1 MPMLR
6 FKNYRLSEKIF
17 VVFVYIFLFVFAA
30 ICIFPFLNVFARSFS
45 PEFYIQQGQVWLWP
59 VKFTINTYVKIF
71 QARGIVSG
79 FKNSFFVAV
88 VGTTVNLFMSFMI
101 AYPLSRKRLP
111 LRTVFTLVAVFTMLF
126 PVGII
131 PFYLLVKKLG
141 LINSLWALI
150 WPYAITTF
158 NMIIIKNY
166 FQNIPDSLEES
177 AFIDGA
183 GELTILFRIF
193 IPLSK
198 PVIAAIGLFYLIFN
212 WNIFMPAIF
221 FLTHP
226 SKYTIQVVL
235 RDILT
240 QHMLEDQLP
249 FEQSALMT
257 EAGPEGI
264 QAAVTIVAMI
274 PILAVYPFIQ
284 KYFTRGI
291 MIGSIKG

>member
-1 MPMLR
+1 
-6 FKNYRLSEKIF
+6 
-17 VVFVYIFLFVFAA
+17 
-30 ICIFPFLNVFARSFS
+30 
-45 PEFYIQQGQVWLWP
+45 
-59 VKFTINTYVKIF
+59 
-71 QARGIVSG
+71 
-79 FKNSFFVAV
+79 
-88 VGTTVNLFMSFMI
+88 MSFMI

-111 LRTVFTLVAVFTMLF
+111 LRTAFTLVAVFTMLF

-131 PFYLLVKKLG
+131 PMYLLVKKLG

-166 FQNIPDSLEES
+166 FQTIPDSLEES

-193 IPLSK
+193 VPLSK

-212 WNIFMPAIF
+212 WNIFMPAVF
-221 FLTHP
+221 FLTSP
-226 SKYTIQVVL
+226 RKYTIQVVL

-240 QHMLEDQLP
+240 QHMLEDTLP
-249 FEQSALMT
+249 FEQSTMMT
-257 EAGPEGI
+257 QAGPQGI
-264 QAAVTIVAMI
+264 QAAITIVAMI
-274 PILAVYPFIQ
+274 PILAIYPFIQ
-284 KYFTRGI
+284 KYFTSGI

>member
-17 VVFVYIFLFVFAA
+17 VVFVYVFLFVFAV
-30 ICIFPFLNVFARSFS
+30 ICVFPFLNVFARSFS

-59 VKFTINTYVKIF
+59 VKVTINTYVKIF
-71 QARGIVSG
+71 QAQGIVSG
-79 FKNSFFVAV
+79 FRNSFFVAT
-88 VGTTVNLFMSFMI
+88 VGTLVNLFMSFMI

-166 FQNIPDSLEES
+166 FQTIPDSLEES

-193 IPLSK
+193 VPLSK

-212 WNIFMPAIF
+212 WNIFMPAVF
-221 FLTHP
+221 FLTSP
-226 SKYTIQVVL
+226 RKYTIQVVL

-249 FEQSALMT
+249 FEQSAMMT
-257 EAGPEGI
+257 QAGPQGI
-264 QAAVTIVAMI
+264 QAAITIVAMI
-274 PILAVYPFIQ
+274 PILVIYPFIQ
-284 KYFTRGI
+284 KYFTSGI

>member
-17 VVFVYIFLFVFAA
+17 VVFVYVFLFIFAV
-30 ICIFPFLNVFARSFS
+30 ICVFPFLNVFARSFS

-59 VKFTINTYVKIF
+59 VKVTINTYVKIF
-71 QARGIVSG
+71 QAQGIVSG
-79 FKNSFFVAV
+79 FRNSFFVAT
-88 VGTTVNLFMSFMI
+88 VGTLVNLFMSFMI

-166 FQNIPDSLEES
+166 FQTIPDSLEES

-193 IPLSK
+193 VPLSK

-212 WNIFMPAIF
+212 WNIFMPAVF
-221 FLTHP
+221 FLTSP
-226 SKYTIQVVL
+226 RKYTIQVVL

-249 FEQSALMT
+249 FEQSAMMT
-257 EAGPEGI
+257 QAGPQGI
-264 QAAVTIVAMI
+264 QAAITIVAMI
-274 PILAVYPFIQ
+274 PILAIYPFIQ
-284 KYFTRGI
+284 KYFTSGI

>member
-1 MPMLR
+1 
-6 FKNYRLSEKIF
+6 
-17 VVFVYIFLFVFAA
+17 
-30 ICIFPFLNVFARSFS
+30 
-45 PEFYIQQGQVWLWP
+45 
-59 VKFTINTYVKIF
+59 
-71 QARGIVSG
+71 
-79 FKNSFFVAV
+79 
-88 VGTTVNLFMSFMI
+88 MSFMI

-212 WNIFMPAIF
+212 WNIFMPAVF
-221 FLTHP
+221 FLTNP
-226 SKYTIQVVL
+226 NKYTIQVVL

>member
-1 MPMLR
+1 MARLK
-6 FKNYRLSEKIF
+6 FKNYLLSEKIF
-17 VVFVYIFLFVFAA
+17 VVFIYFFLFFFAA
-30 ICIFPFLNVFARSFS
+30 ICIFPFINVLARSFS

-59 VKFTINTYVKIF
+59 VKVTINTYVKIF
-71 QARGIVSG
+71 QAKGIVSG
-79 FKNSFFVAV
+79 FKNSFFIAT
-88 VGTTVNLFMSFMI
+88 VGTAVNLFMSFMI

-111 LRTVFTLVAVFTMLF
+111 LRTVFTLIAVFTMLF

-212 WNIFMPAIF
+212 WNIFMPAVF
-221 FLTHP
+221 FLTNP
-226 SKYTIQVVL
+226 NKYTIQVVL

-274 PILAVYPFIQ
+274 PIMAVYPFIQ

>member
-1 MPMLR
+1 MPMLK
-6 FKNYRLSEKIF
+6 FKNYRISEKIF
-17 VVFVYIFLFVFAA
+17 VVFVYVFLFVFAA
-30 ICIFPFLNVFARSFS
+30 ICVFPFLNVFARSFS

-71 QARGIVSG
+71 QAQGIVSG

-88 VGTTVNLFMSFMI
+88 VGTTVNLVMSFMI

-166 FQNIPDSLEES
+166 FQTIPDSLEES

-193 IPLSK
+193 VPLSK

-212 WNIFMPAIF
+212 WNIFMPAVF
-221 FLTHP
+221 FLTSP
-226 SKYTIQVVL
+226 RKYTIQVVL

-257 EAGPEGI
+257 QAGPQGI
-264 QAAVTIVAMI
+264 QAAITIVAMI
-274 PILAVYPFIQ
+274 PILIVYPFIQ
-284 KYFTRGI
+284 KYFTSGI

>member
-30 ICIFPFLNVFARSFS
+30 ICVFPFLNVFARSFS

-59 VKFTINTYVKIF
+59 VKLTINTYVKIF

-88 VGTTVNLFMSFMI
+88 VGTTINLFMSFMI

-111 LRTVFTLVAVFTMLF
+111 LRTVFTLAAVFTMLF

-141 LINSLWALI
+141 MINSLWALI

-166 FQNIPDSLEES
+166 FQTIPDSLEES

-193 IPLSK
+193 VPLSK

-212 WNIFMPAIF
+212 WNIFMPAVF

-249 FEQSALMT
+249 FEQSAMLT
-257 EAGPEGI
+257 QAGPQGI
-264 QAAVTIVAMI
+264 QAAITIVAMI
-274 PILAVYPFIQ
+274 PILAIYPFIQ
-284 KYFTRGI
+284 KYFSSGI

>member
-30 ICIFPFLNVFARSFS
+30 ICVFPFLNVFARSFS

-59 VKFTINTYVKIF
+59 VKLTINTYVKIF

-88 VGTTVNLFMSFMI
+88 VGTTINLFMSFMI

-166 FQNIPDSLEES
+166 FQTIPDSLEES

-193 IPLSK
+193 VPLSK

-212 WNIFMPAIF
+212 WNIFMPAVF

-249 FEQSALMT
+249 FEQSAMLT
-257 EAGPEGI
+257 QAGPQGI
-264 QAAVTIVAMI
+264 QAAITIVAMI
-274 PILAVYPFIQ
+274 PILVVYPFIQ

>member
-1 MPMLR
+1 MPLLR
-6 FKNYRLSEKIF
+6 FKNYGFSEKIF

-30 ICIFPFLNVFARSFS
+30 ICVFPFLNVFARSFS
-45 PEFYIQQGQVWLWP
+45 PEFYIEQGQVWLWP
-59 VKFTINTYVKIF
+59 VKITINTYVKIF
-71 QARGIVSG
+71 QARGILSG

-141 LINSLWALI
+141 LINSLWSLI

-166 FQNIPDSLEES
+166 FQTIPDSLEES

-193 IPLSK
+193 VPLSK

-212 WNIFMPAIF
+212 WNIFMPAVF

-257 EAGPEGI
+257 QAGPQGI
-264 QAAVTIVAMI
+264 QAAITIVAMI
-274 PILAVYPFIQ
+274 PILVIYPFIQ
-284 KYFTRGI
+284 KYFTSGI

>member
-59 VKFTINTYVKIF
+59 VKLTINTYVKIF

-88 VGTTVNLFMSFMI
+88 VGTTINLFMSFMI

-141 LINSLWALI
+141 MINSLWALI

-166 FQNIPDSLEES
+166 FQTIPDSLEES

-193 IPLSK
+193 VPLSK

-212 WNIFMPAIF
+212 WNIFMPAVF

-249 FEQSALMT
+249 FEQSAMMSQ
-257 EAGPEGI
+257 AGPQGI
-264 QAAVTIVAMI
+264 QAAITIVAMI
-274 PILAVYPFIQ
+274 PILAIYPFIQ
-284 KYFTRGI
+284 KYFSSGI

>member
-1 MPMLR
+1 MLR

-193 IPLSK
+193 VPLSK

-212 WNIFMPAIF
+212 WNIFMPAVF

-257 EAGPEGI
+257 EAGPQGI

>member
-6 FKNYRLSEKIF
+6 FKNYRLSEKTF

-59 VKFTINTYVKIF
+59 VKLTINTYVKIF

-88 VGTTVNLFMSFMI
+88 VGTTINLFMSFMI

-141 LINSLWALI
+141 MINSLWALI

-166 FQNIPDSLEES
+166 FQTIPDSLEES

-193 IPLSK
+193 VPLSK

-212 WNIFMPAIF
+212 WNIFMPAVF

-249 FEQSALMT
+249 FEQSAMMSQ
-257 EAGPEGI
+257 AGPQGI
-264 QAAVTIVAMI
+264 QAAITIVAMI
-274 PILAVYPFIQ
+274 PILAIYPFIQ
-284 KYFTRGI
+284 KYFSRGI

>member
-1 MPMLR
+1 MPILR
-6 FKNYRLSEKIF
+6 FRNYKLSEKIF
-17 VVFVYIFLFVFAA
+17 VVFIYVFLFVFAA
-30 ICIFPFLNVFARSFS
+30 ICVFPFLNVFARSFS
-45 PEFYIQQGQVWLWP
+45 PEFYIEQGQVWLWP
-59 VKFTINTYVKIF
+59 VKVTINTYVKIF

-79 FKNSFFVAV
+79 FKNSFFVAI

-101 AYPLSRKRLP
+101 AYPLSRRRLP

-141 LINSLWALI
+141 MINSLWSLI

-166 FQNIPDSLEES
+166 FQTIPDSLEES

-193 IPLSK
+193 VPLSK

-212 WNIFMPAIF
+212 WNIFMPAVF

-249 FEQSALMT
+249 FEQSAMMT
-257 EAGPEGI
+257 QAGPQGI
-264 QAAVTIVAMI
+264 QAAITIVAMI
-274 PILAVYPFIQ
+274 PILVIYPFIQ
-284 KYFTRGI
+284 KYFTSGI

>member
-1 MPMLR
+1 MTILK
-6 FKNYRLSEKIF
+6 FKNYNPFEKIF
-17 VVFVYIFLFVFAA
+17 LVFVYVFLFLFAA
-30 ICIFPFLNVFARSFS
+30 VCVFPFLNVFARSFS
-45 PEFYIQQGQVWLWP
+45 PEFYIEQGQVWLWP
-59 VKFTINTYVKIF
+59 VKLTLNTYVKIF

-88 VGTTVNLFMSFMI
+88 VGTTVNLLMSFMI

-166 FQNIPDSLEES
+166 FQTIPDSLEES

-193 IPLSK
+193 VPLSK

-212 WNIFMPAIF
+212 WNIFMPAVF

-249 FEQSALMT
+249 FEQAAMMT
-257 EAGPEGI
+257 QAGPQGI
-264 QAAVTIVAMI
+264 QAAITIVAMI
-274 PILAVYPFIQ
+274 PILIIYPFIQ

>member
-30 ICIFPFLNVFARSFS
+30 ICVFPFLNVFARSFS

-59 VKFTINTYVKIF
+59 VKLTINTYVKIF

-88 VGTTVNLFMSFMI
+88 VGTTINLFMSFMI

-141 LINSLWALI
+141 MINSLWALI

-166 FQNIPDSLEES
+166 FQTIPDSLEES

-193 IPLSK
+193 VPLSK

-212 WNIFMPAIF
+212 WNIFMPAVF

-249 FEQSALMT
+249 FEQSAMMSQ
-257 EAGPEGI
+257 AGPQGI
-264 QAAVTIVAMI
+264 QAAITIVAMI
-274 PILAVYPFIQ
+274 PILAIYPFIQ
-284 KYFTRGI
+284 KYFSSGI

>member
-1 MPMLR
+1 MAKLK
-6 FKNYRLSEKIF
+6 FKSYLFSEKIF
-17 VVFVYIFLFVFAA
+17 IYFVYFFLFLFAV
-30 ICIFPFLNVFARSFS
+30 ICIFPFLNVLARSFS

-59 VKFTINTYVKIF
+59 VRINMNAYVKIF
-71 QARGIVSG
+71 QAKGIISG
-79 FKNSFFVAV
+79 FKNSIFVTA
-88 VGTTVNLFMSFMI
+88 VGTTINLFMSFMI

-111 LRTVFTLVAVFTMLF
+111 LRTTFTLIAVFTMLF

-131 PFYLLVKKLG
+131 PFYLLVKKIG

-166 FQNIPDSLEES
+166 FQTIPDSLEES

-193 IPLSK
+193 IPLSS
-198 PVIAAIGLFYLIFN
+198 PVIAAIGLFYAIWN
-212 WNIFMPAIF
+212 WNIFMPAVF
-221 FLTHP
+221 FLTHF

-249 FEQSALMT
+249 FEQASLMSQ
-257 EAGPEGI
+257 AGPQAI
-264 QAAVTIVAMI
+264 QAAITIVAML
-274 PILAVYPFIQ
+274 PILAIYPFIQ
-284 KYFTRGI
+284 KYFTSGI

>member
-1 MPMLR
+1 MARLK
-6 FKNYRLSEKIF
+6 FKNYLLSEKIF
-17 VVFVYIFLFVFAA
+17 VVFIYFFLFFFAA
-30 ICIFPFLNVFARSFS
+30 ICIFPFINVLAKSFS

-59 VKFTINTYVKIF
+59 VKVTINTYVKIF
-71 QARGIVSG
+71 QAKGIVSG
-79 FKNSFFVAV
+79 FKNSFFIAT
-88 VGTTVNLFMSFMI
+88 VGTAVNLFMSFMI

-111 LRTVFTLVAVFTMLF
+111 LRTVFTLIAVFTMLF

-274 PILAVYPFIQ
+274 PIMAVYPFIQ

>member
-1 MPMLR
+1 MRKLK
-6 FKNYRLSEKIF
+6 FKNYKLSEKLFIF
-17 VVFVYIFLFVFAA
+17 FIYIFLLLFGV
-30 ICIFPFLNVFARSFS
+30 ICIFPFFNVLAKSLS
-45 PEFYIQQGQVWLWP
+45 PEFYIQQGRVWLWP
-59 VKFTINTYVKIF
+59 IRFTLNAYVKIS
-71 QARGIVSG
+71 QAMGIVSG
-79 FKNSFFVAV
+79 FKNSSFVAI
-88 VGTTVNLFMSFMI
+88 VGTSINLIMSFLI

-111 LRTVFTLVAVFTMLF
+111 LRKTFITIVVFTMLF
-126 PVGII
+126 PTGII
-131 PFYLLVKKLG
+131 PLYLLVKNLG

-166 FQNIPDSLEES
+166 FQTIPDSLEES
-177 AFIDGA
+177 ALIDGA

-193 IPLSK
+193 VPLSK
-198 PVIAAIGLFYLIFN
+198 PVISAIGLFYLIFN
-212 WNIFMPAIF
+212 WNIFMPAVF

-249 FEQSALMT
+249 FDQASLMT
-257 EAGPEGI
+257 LAGPEAI
-264 QAAVTIVAMI
+264 QAAITIVAMI
-274 PILAVYPFIQ
+274 PIMAIYPIIQ
-284 KYFTRGI
+284 KYFTSGI

>member
-6 FKNYRLSEKIF
+6 FKNYKPSEKIF
-17 VVFVYIFLFVFAA
+17 VVFVYVFLFVFAA
-30 ICIFPFLNVFARSFS
+30 ICVFPFLNVFARSFS

-59 VKFTINTYVKIF
+59 VKVTLNTFVKIF

-166 FQNIPDSLEES
+166 FQTIPDSLEES

-193 IPLSK
+193 VPLSK

-212 WNIFMPAIF
+212 WNIFMPAVF

-249 FEQSALMT
+249 FEQSAMMT
-257 EAGPEGI
+257 QAGPQGI
-264 QAAVTIVAMI
+264 QAAITIVAMI
-274 PILAVYPFIQ
+274 PILVIYPFIQ
-284 KYFTRGI
+284 KYFTSGI

>member
-1 MPMLR
+1 MARLK
-6 FKNYRLSEKIF
+6 FKNYLLSEKIF
-17 VVFVYIFLFVFAA
+17 VVFIYFFLFFFAA
-30 ICIFPFLNVFARSFS
+30 ICIFPFINVLAKSFS

-59 VKFTINTYVKIF
+59 VKVTINTYVKIF

-79 FKNSFFVAV
+79 FKNSFFIAT
-88 VGTTVNLFMSFMI
+88 VGTAVNLFMSFMI

-111 LRTVFTLVAVFTMLF
+111 LRTVFTLIAVFTMLF

-212 WNIFMPAIF
+212 WNIFMPAVF
-221 FLTHP
+221 FLTNP
-226 SKYTIQVVL
+226 NKYTIQVVL

-274 PILAVYPFIQ
+274 PIMAVYPFIQ

>member
-30 ICIFPFLNVFARSFS
+30 ICVFPFLNVFARSFS

-131 PFYLLVKKLG
+131 PMYLLVKKLG

-166 FQNIPDSLEES
+166 FQTIPDSLEES

-193 IPLSK
+193 VPLSK

-212 WNIFMPAIF
+212 WNIFMPAVF
-221 FLTHP
+221 FLTSP
-226 SKYTIQVVL
+226 RKYTIQVVL

-240 QHMLEDQLP
+240 QHMLEDTLP
-249 FEQSALMT
+249 FEQSTMMT
-257 EAGPEGI
+257 QAGPQGI
-264 QAAVTIVAMI
+264 QAAITIVAMI
-274 PILAVYPFIQ
+274 PILAIYPFIQ
-284 KYFTRGI
+284 KYFTSGI

>member
-1 MPMLR
+1 
-6 FKNYRLSEKIF
+6 
-17 VVFVYIFLFVFAA
+17 
-30 ICIFPFLNVFARSFS
+30 
-45 PEFYIQQGQVWLWP
+45 
-59 VKFTINTYVKIF
+59 
-71 QARGIVSG
+71 
-79 FKNSFFVAV
+79 
-88 VGTTVNLFMSFMI
+88 
-101 AYPLSRKRLP
+101 
-111 LRTVFTLVAVFTMLF
+111 
-126 PVGII
+126 
-131 PFYLLVKKLG
+131 YLLVKKLG

-193 IPLSK
+193 VPLSK

-212 WNIFMPAIF
+212 WNIFMPAVF